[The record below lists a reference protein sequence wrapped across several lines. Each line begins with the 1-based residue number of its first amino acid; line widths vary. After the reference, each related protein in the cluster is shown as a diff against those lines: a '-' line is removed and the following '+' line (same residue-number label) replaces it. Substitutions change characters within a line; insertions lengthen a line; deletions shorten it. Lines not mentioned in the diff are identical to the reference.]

1 MFTSASNSKR
11 ERGRIDIRYRSQVC
25 SFLQVRQHH
34 AGQGAKNA
42 PSGSMIAAG
51 IAIMLVTIQVPLTH
65 TEFSSSAV
73 HVLIHRLLASVCVG
87 MQSM

>member
-1 MFTSASNSKR
+1 MASIIDRRSAVSSGPSALR
-11 ERGRIDIRYRSQVC
+11 WPGRQDAARGS
-25 SFLQVRQHH
+25 L
-34 AGQGAKNA
+34 
-42 PSGSMIAAG
+42 IAAG